1 VTLVEALPEAEHA
14 RRLGAGPAEPAG
26 PPGQD
31 VRLLASLQRRFG
43 NDHVI
48 RLLRAVRRSSAIPVQ
63 RQGGDVALTG
73 IKLSATS
80 VTIPLES
87 GLSLRASAVPGNA
100 TGVKFTVEKGSVD
113 PTGVTIDETTGVIT
127 IAAGQQGGTVNV
139 KATAPDGTAAWQ
151 PMQIIEK
158 PVAIVST
165 SAVSGGGNRYGGQF
179 THTFS
184 APSGKASGL
193 EGGRINEK
201 FDSLI
206 AATPFEGGTFKLSAN
221 AANAPGWSLDSS
233 GAMSGPDNV
242 DIAKAGIEIGR
253 FTKSASNPTP
263 KTLPASF
270 TMTQHL
276 HAKSLPSGTLD
287 ASSFTDANH
296 VRTLTGKA
304 TFTVEAGKGKTEDPY
319 DGPPACTS
327 AKAAPASVVAS
338 PPKPKAAKGGP
349 APAWNRSK
357 VQVTADAVPSGA
369 ALVFSIKGPK
379 LGCEIDASSGE
390 LMIGDQAGTITVRV
404 AAKAAAKNFDEV
416 TIPITPAP
424 PPVPAPVPGP
434 GGGKTDTGEG
444 ADVVPPDAGP

>member
-1 VTLVEALPEAEHA
+1 
-14 RRLGAGPAEPAG
+14 
-26 PPGQD
+26 
-31 VRLLASLQRRFG
+31 
-43 NDHVI
+43 
-48 RLLRAVRRSSAIPVQ
+48 
-63 RQGGDVALTG
+63 VALTG

-113 PTGVTIDETTGVIT
+113 PTGITIDETTGVIT

-139 KATAPDGTAAWQ
+139 KATAPDGSAQ
-151 PMQIIEK
+151 LQSMQIVEK

-165 SAVSGGGNRYGGQF
+165 NAVSGGGNSYGGQF

-193 EGGRINEK
+193 DGGRINEK
-201 FDSLI
+201 FDSLT
-206 AATPFEGGTFKLSAN
+206 AATPFEGPFTLSAN
-221 AANAPGWSLDSS
+221 AANAPGWALDVS
-233 GAMSGPDNV
+233 GTMTGPDNV
-242 DIAKAGIEIGR
+242 DIANTGIDIGR

-263 KTLPASF
+263 KTLPAGF
-270 TMTQHL
+270 TMTQHF

-287 ASSFTDANH
+287 ASAFTDANH
-296 VRTLTGKA
+296 VRTLTAKA
-304 TFTVEAGKGKTEDPY
+304 TLTVEAGKGKTEDPY
-319 DGPPACTS
+319 DGPAACTN

-338 PPKPKAAKGGP
+338 PPKPKAAKGGA

-390 LMIGDQAGTITVRV
+390 LLIGAQAGTITVRV
-404 AAKAAAKNFDEV
+404 AAKGAVKHFDEV
-416 TIPITPAP
+416 IITITPAP
-424 PPVPAPVPGP
+424 PPAPAPVPGP
-434 GGGKTDTGEG
+434 GRGKTDTGEG
-444 ADVVPPDAGP
+444 ADMVPPEAAP